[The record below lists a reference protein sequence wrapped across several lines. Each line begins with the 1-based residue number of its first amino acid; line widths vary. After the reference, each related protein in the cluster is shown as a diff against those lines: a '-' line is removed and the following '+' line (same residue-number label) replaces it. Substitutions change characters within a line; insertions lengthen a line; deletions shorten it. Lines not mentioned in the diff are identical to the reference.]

1 MRMKSKTFLTLVAL
15 CCAIAAVPMLAGRVH
30 AEDASLTAKLH
41 SMIDQLNTEQQAAL
55 YLLLSSLTAGAQDA
69 APAAAAEAD
78 LPTQFNEYIARFL
91 EAARS
96 EEVDALMDMVSKDF
110 YQRDVGDKAALRGA
124 LENVIDMG
132 YIETYGED
140 IEFITDDAEFEL
152 EGDTLTVYP
161 VDIETPMGGVT
172 VEITAQ
178 REDGAWKISGVEVY

>member
-1 MRMKSKTFLTLVAL
+1 MRMKSKTILTLVAT
-15 CCAIAAVPMLAGRVH
+15 CCAFAAVPVLTGPAH

-41 SMIDQLNTEQQAAL
+41 AMVDQLNTEQQAAL
-55 YLLLSSLTAGAQDA
+55 YLLLTSLTGSAQAA

-78 LPTQFNEYIARFL
+78 LPAQFADYLAKFL

-96 EEVDALMDMVSKDF
+96 ENVDALMAMVSKDF
-110 YQRDVGDKAALRGA
+110 YQRDVGDKDSLRGM

-172 VEITAQ
+172 VEIIAQ